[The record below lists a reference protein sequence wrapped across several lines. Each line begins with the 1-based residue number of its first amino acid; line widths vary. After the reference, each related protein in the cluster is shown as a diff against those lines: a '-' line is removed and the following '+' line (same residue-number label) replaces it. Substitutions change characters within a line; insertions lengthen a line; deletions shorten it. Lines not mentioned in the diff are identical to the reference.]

1 MSDALNNPVLR
12 RGRRTGGSEADE
24 FALGQ
29 SPDVI
34 LPATG
39 SVTRES
45 EIIQSVGESVH
56 SDMVSELAF
65 MEEPMTIYIEPSGS
79 EDSEQFA
86 QVAVNGKGAEVFDAN
101 TGKWYPIGYLPVGK
115 EITTKRK
122 YVEVLARSKPQ
133 KVKTRVDDPRGDPRN
148 VVQRFTHSR
157 FPFSVLEDKNP
168 KGRAWLSRIKAEG

>member
-1 MSDALNNPVLR
+1 MSEALNNPSFR

-24 FALGQ
+24 FPVGQ
-29 SPDVI
+29 SPDVV

-39 SVTRES
+39 PVTRES
-45 EIIQSVGESVH
+45 DIILTVGESIN
-56 SDMVSELAF
+56 SDGFSELAF

-86 QVAVNGKGAEVFDAN
+86 QVAVNGKNAEVFDAN
-101 TGKWYPIGYLPVGK
+101 TGKWIPIGYLPIGR

-133 KVKTRVDDPRGDPRN
+133 KVKTKVDDPRGDPRN
-148 VVQRFTHSR
+148 IVQRFTHSR